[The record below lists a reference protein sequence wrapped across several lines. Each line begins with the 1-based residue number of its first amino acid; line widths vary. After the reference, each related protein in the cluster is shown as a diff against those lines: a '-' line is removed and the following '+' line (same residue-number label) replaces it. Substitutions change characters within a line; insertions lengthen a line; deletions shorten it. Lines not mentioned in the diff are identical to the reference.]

1 MFRVSSNK
9 QKKCIQT
16 ARRYRDA
23 TVYLSRQG
31 PDVVDLSICAWSRQ
45 AIPAIMYGVESII
58 FSESNI
64 EALER
69 VQGSWARNTLSLP
82 AACPGVVAQMLLG
95 VPTVKQ
101 VIYATQLKYF
111 LRLTQLPS
119 SRYAAKAL
127 LEHETGGWK
136 SPYLANMA
144 RIQVDMGLLQLPP
157 APECIDMVAAAVFK
171 ERLKIK
177 VKSLSSV
184 PVMWKCV
191 KRERASTAREGEDWR
206 WVNWAIM
213 GASGVQL
220 DRETGVW
227 RKRCPEDGA
236 KFTELIRVCS
246 HGSSQEGHRPLP
258 LLHKLR
264 D

>member
-16 ARRYRDA
+16 GRRYRDA

-95 VPTVKQ
+95 VPTAKQ
-101 VIYATQLKYF
+101 VIYTTQLKYF

-136 SPYLANMA
+136 SPYLANNG
-144 RIQVDMGLLQLPP
+144 QNPG
-157 APECIDMVAAAVFK
+157 
-171 ERLKIK
+171 
-177 VKSLSSV
+177 
-184 PVMWKCV
+184 
-191 KRERASTAREGEDWR
+191 
-206 WVNWAIM
+206 
-213 GASGVQL
+213 
-220 DRETGVW
+220 
-227 RKRCPEDGA
+227 
-236 KFTELIRVCS
+236 
-246 HGSSQEGHRPLP
+246 
-258 LLHKLR
+258 
-264 D
+264 